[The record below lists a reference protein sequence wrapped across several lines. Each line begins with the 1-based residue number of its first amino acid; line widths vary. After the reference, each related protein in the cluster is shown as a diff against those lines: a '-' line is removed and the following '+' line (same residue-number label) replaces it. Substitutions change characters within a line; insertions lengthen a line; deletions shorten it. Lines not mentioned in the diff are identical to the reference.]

1 MDPGYGWMKSKD
13 QRDAYSLEVV
23 EGGIKGQRQ
32 KINRC
37 ICGELGEA
45 GGQYTVL

>member
-1 MDPGYGWMKSKD
+1 MDLGKLRQKRVD
-13 QRDAYSLEVV
+13 KRDAYGGEEV

-37 ICGELGEA
+37 VCGEFG
-45 GGQYTVL
+45 

>member
-1 MDPGYGWMKSKD
+1 MDSGGERQKRVDK
-13 QRDAYSLEVV
+13 RDAYGGGEM

-37 ICGELGEA
+37 GRGELGRA